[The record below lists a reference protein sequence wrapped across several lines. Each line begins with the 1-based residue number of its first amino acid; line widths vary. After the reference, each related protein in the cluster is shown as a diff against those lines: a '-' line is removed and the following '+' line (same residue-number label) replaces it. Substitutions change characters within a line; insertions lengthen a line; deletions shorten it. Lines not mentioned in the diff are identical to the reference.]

1 MFIVSTDRK
10 HIINLDHVQEIN
22 IHNTEKSK
30 IMATFASGKPI
41 QIGQYN
47 APQEAAESFSDLI
60 DRMEAALDTA
70 ANNAGC
76 DFCSKSWSECKT
88 QPNTEVFVCDFTIN
102 DDYLI

>member
-41 QIGQYN
+41 QIGQYI

-60 DRMEAALDTA
+60 DAIASDEPIHCLRRDVPTQSPIP
-70 ANNAGC
+70 NGAGTSRKG
-76 DFCSKSWSECKT
+76 FRSVGKT
-88 QPNTEVFVCDFTIN
+88 K
-102 DDYLI
+102 